1 MRLAGVCNVFGLVFA
16 ALLTGCGDDP
26 EQKAAENEAAESG
39 ATTESAAVSESTTSD
54 SSAPAEPTLVYIG
67 AGNVW
72 GQYLRVANA
81 ACGIINERTA
91 TNGLEC
97 YSIDNNGSVD
107 TLRDLRTGG
116 NPDGQLNFGMVQ
128 SRSLARASAGKGTDE
143 NSGSGDD
150 LRALFTLHEEPLTVV
165 ARADAGIKAIR
176 DLEGKRV
183 NLGLPGTAPREAF
196 EELMEALGWDASQ
209 FTVSETP
216 GHDQPGQLCDNAFDV
231 AIYLD
236 GTPIKAVSNTAYACE
251 VVLVSIEGAEVDKL
265 VEEKAYLEKMT
276 IPGETYVNVT
286 APTETIGVVATM
298 ISSTAVDQAIVH
310 EFVKAV
316 FGNFD
321 SFKEQ
326 LDIGGGRSDEAWA
339 RLKKEIM
346 IKEGLVIPLH
356 AGAEKYFKEQGLM

>member
-1 MRLAGVCNVFGLVFA
+1 MKLVGVCHVSVLVFA
-16 ALLTGCGDDP
+16 ALLTGCGDDS
-26 EQKAAENEAAESG
+26 EQKTADSG
-39 ATTESAAVSESTTSD
+39 AQTGDAVASQSTAGE
-54 SSAPAEPTLVYIG
+54 SSAPAEPTLIYIG

-81 ACGIINERTA
+81 ACGIVNEQTA

-97 YSIDNNGSVD
+97 YSIDNNGTAD
-107 TLRDLRTGG
+107 TLRDLRTGK
-116 NPDGQLNFGMVQ
+116 NSDGQLNFGMVQ
-128 SRSLARASAGKGTDE
+128 SRSLAQASAAKDAYE
-143 NSGSGDD
+143 NASAIED

-165 ARADAGIKAIR
+165 ARADAGIKSIR

-196 EELMEALGWDASQ
+196 EELTAALGWDAST

-236 GTPIKAVSNTAYACE
+236 GTPIKAVTNTAYACD
-251 VVLVSIEGAEVDKL
+251 VVLVTIEGPEVDKL
-265 VEEKAYLEKMT
+265 VEEMVYLEKMT
-276 IPGETYVNVT
+276 IPAETYVNVS
-286 APTETIGVVATM
+286 ASVETIGVIATM
-298 ISSTAVDQAIVH
+298 ISSTAVNEETVY

-326 LDIGGGRSDEAWA
+326 LDVGGGRSDEAWG

>member
-1 MRLAGVCNVFGLVFA
+1 MRIPGVCNVFGLVVV

-26 EQKAAENEAAESG
+26 EQKAAETEAAQSD
-39 ATTESAAVSESTTSD
+39 AQTEAAATSD
-54 SSAPAEPTLVYIG
+54 SAASDSDASAEPTLVYIG
-67 AGNVW
+67 AGRLW

-81 ACGIINERTA
+81 ACVIINEQTA

-97 YSIDNNGSVD
+97 YSIDNNGTVD
-107 TLRDLRTGG
+107 TLRDLRTEKA
-116 NPDGQLNFGMVQ
+116 PDGQLNFGMVQ
-128 SRSLARASAGKGTDE
+128 SRSLAQASAGEGAYE
-143 NSGSGDD
+143 SGGAMGD
-150 LRALFTLHEEPLTVV
+150 LRALFTLHAEPLTVV
-165 ARADAGIKAIR
+165 ARADAGIGSIR

-183 NLGLPGTAPREAF
+183 NLGLPDTAPREAF
-196 EELMEALGWDASQ
+196 EELMGALGWDASK

-236 GTPIKAVSNTAYACE
+236 GTPIKAVTNTAYACD
-251 VVLVSIEGAEVDKL
+251 VVLVTIDGAEVDKL
-265 VEEKAYLEKMT
+265 VEEKPYLAKVT
-276 IPGETYVNVT
+276 IPAETYTNVST
-286 APTETIGVVATM
+286 PTQTYGVIATM
-298 ISSTAVDQAIVH
+298 ISSTMVDEATVY

-346 IKEGLVIPLH
+346 IKEGFVVPLH
-356 AGAEKYFKEQGLM
+356 AGAERYFKEQGLL

>member
-1 MRLAGVCNVFGLVFA
+1 MKLVGVCHVYVLVLA

-26 EQKAAENEAAESG
+26 EQKTADSG
-39 ATTESAAVSESTTSD
+39 AQTGAAVASGSTAD
-54 SSAPAEPTLVYIG
+54 GSSAPTEPTEPTLIYIG

-81 ACGIINERTA
+81 ACGIINEQTA

-97 YSIDNNGSVD
+97 YSIDNNGSAE
-107 TLRDLRTGG
+107 TLRDLRTGS

-128 SRSLARASAGKGTDE
+128 SRSLAQASAGKGTDE
-143 NSGSGDD
+143 NSGSDED

-165 ARADAGIKAIR
+165 ARADAGVMSIR
-176 DLEGKRV
+176 ELEGKRV

-196 EELMEALGWDASQ
+196 EELMGALGWDAST
-209 FTVSETP
+209 FTVSEIP

-236 GTPIKAVSNTAYACE
+236 GTPIKAVTNTAYACD
-251 VVLVSIEGAEVDKL
+251 VVLVTIEGPEVDKL
-265 VEEKAYLEKMT
+265 VEEMVYLEKMT
-276 IPGETYVNVT
+276 IPAETYVNVS
-286 APTETIGVVATM
+286 ASAETIGVIATM
-298 ISSTAVDQAIVH
+298 ISSTAVNEETVY

-316 FGNFD
+316 FDNFD

-326 LDIGGGRSDEAWA
+326 LDVGGGRSDEAWA

-346 IKEGLVIPLH
+346 TRDGLVIPLH

>member
-1 MRLAGVCNVFGLVFA
+1 MKLVDGRHVSVLVLA

-26 EQKAAENEAAESG
+26 DEKAAESG
-39 ATTESAAVSESTTSD
+39 GQTEATAASESTGSD
-54 SSAPAEPTLVYIG
+54 SSASAEPTLVYIG

-81 ACGIINERTA
+81 ACGIINEQTA

-97 YSIDNNGSVD
+97 YSIDNNGTAD
-107 TLRDLRTGG
+107 TLRDLRTGS

-128 SRSLARASAGKGTDE
+128 SRSLAQVSAGEGTDE
-143 NSGSGDD
+143 TPGSGED

-165 ARADAGIKAIR
+165 ARTDAGIVSIR
-176 DLEGKRV
+176 DLAGKRV

-196 EELMEALGWDASQ
+196 EELMAALGWDAST
-209 FTVSETP
+209 FTVSEIP
-216 GHDQPGQLCDNAFDV
+216 GHDQPGQLCDNVFDV

-236 GTPIKAVSNTAYACE
+236 GTPIKAVTNTAYACD
-251 VVLVSIEGAEVDKL
+251 VVLVTIEGPEVDKL
-265 VEEKAYLEKMT
+265 VEEKVYLEKMT
-276 IPGETYVNVT
+276 IPAETYVNVS
-286 APTETIGVVATM
+286 APAETIGVIATM
-298 ISSTAVDQAIVH
+298 ISSTAVNEEIVY

-346 IKEGLVIPLH
+346 TRDGLVIPLH

>member
-1 MRLAGVCNVFGLVFA
+1 MRLVGVCHVSVLVFA

-26 EQKAAENEAAESG
+26 EQKAAESG
-39 ATTESAAVSESTTSD
+39 AQAEATAASQSTAGE
-54 SSAPAEPTLVYIG
+54 SSAPAEPTLIYIG
-67 AGNVW
+67 AGNLW

-81 ACGIINERTA
+81 ACGIVNEQTA

-97 YSIDNNGSVD
+97 YSIDNNGTAD
-107 TLRDLRTGG
+107 TLRDLRTGK
-116 NPDGQLNFGMVQ
+116 NSDGQLNFGMVQ
-128 SRSLARASAGKGTDE
+128 SRSLAQASAAKDADE
-143 NSGSGDD
+143 NASAIED

-165 ARADAGIKAIR
+165 ARADAGIKSIR

-196 EELMEALGWDASQ
+196 EELTAALGWDAST

-236 GTPIKAVSNTAYACE
+236 GTPIKAVTNTAYACD
-251 VVLVSIEGAEVDKL
+251 VVLVTIEGPEVDKL
-265 VEEKAYLEKMT
+265 VEEMVYLEKMT
-276 IPGETYVNVT
+276 IPAETYVNVS
-286 APTETIGVVATM
+286 ASAETIGVIATM
-298 ISSTAVDQAIVH
+298 ISSTAVNEETVY

-326 LDIGGGRSDEAWA
+326 LDVGGGRSDEAWG

>member
-1 MRLAGVCNVFGLVFA
+1 MRIAGICNVLVLV

-26 EQKAAENEAAESG
+26 EQKAAENEAEESG
-39 ATTESAAVSESTTSD
+39 AQTESAAVSETATSD
-54 SSAPAEPTLVYIG
+54 AGAPAEPTLAYIG

-81 ACGIINERTA
+81 ACGIINEQTA
-91 TNGLEC
+91 AIGLEC

-107 TLRDLRTGG
+107 TLRDLQTGG

-128 SRSLARASAGKGTDE
+128 SRSLVRASAEKGTGE
-143 NSGSGDD
+143 NPVSGED

-165 ARADAGIKAIR
+165 ARADAGIESIR
-176 DLEGKRV
+176 DIAGKRV

-196 EELMEALGWDASQ
+196 EELLGALGWDTSK

-216 GHDQPGQLCDNAFDV
+216 GHDQPGQLCDDAFDV

-236 GTPIKAVSNTAYACE
+236 GTPIKAVTNTAYACE

-276 IPGETYVNVT
+276 IPGETYVNVS
-286 APTETIGVVATM
+286 APVETIGVIATM
-298 ISSTAVDQAIVH
+298 ISSTAVDEAIVY

-339 RLKKEIM
+339 RLQKKIM
-346 IKEGLVIPLH
+346 VKDGLVIPLH

>member
-1 MRLAGVCNVFGLVFA
+1 MKILGMCHVSVLVFA
-16 ALLTGCGDDP
+16 MLLTGCGDDA
-26 EQKAAENEAAESG
+26 EQKAAESSAQTEAASAGQSTASG
-39 ATTESAAVSESTTSD
+39 SSVSS
-54 SSAPAEPTLVYIG
+54 EPTLVYIG

-81 ACGIINERTA
+81 ACGIINEQTA

-97 YSIDNNGSVD
+97 YSIDNNGTVD
-107 TLRDLRTGG
+107 TLRDLRTEK
-116 NPDGQLNFGMVQ
+116 NPDGQLNIGMVQ
-128 SRSLARASAGKGTDE
+128 SRSLAQASAVKGAAETTGAIE
-143 NSGSGDD
+143 D

-165 ARADAGIKAIR
+165 ARADAGIESIR

-196 EELMEALGWDASQ
+196 EELMGALGTDAST
-209 FTVSETP
+209 FTVSEIP

-236 GTPIKAVSNTAYACE
+236 GTPIKAVTNTAYACD
-251 VVLVSIEGAEVDKL
+251 VVLVAIEGVEVDKL
-265 VEEKAYLEKMT
+265 VEEKAYLAKMT
-276 IPGETYVNVT
+276 IPAETYVNVSM
-286 APTETIGVVATM
+286 AAETIGVIATM
-298 ISSTAVDQAIVH
+298 ISSTAVDEATVY
-310 EFVKAV
+310 EFVKSV

-326 LDIGGGRSDEAWA
+326 LDVGGGRSDEAWG
-339 RLKKEIM
+339 RLQKEIM
-346 IKEGLVIPLH
+346 VKEGLVIPLH